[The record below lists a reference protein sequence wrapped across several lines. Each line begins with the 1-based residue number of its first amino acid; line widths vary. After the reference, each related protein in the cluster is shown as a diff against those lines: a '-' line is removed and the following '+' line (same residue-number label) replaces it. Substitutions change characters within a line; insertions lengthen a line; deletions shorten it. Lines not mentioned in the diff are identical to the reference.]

1 MRRKLFYATA
11 LILTS
16 LLTSC
21 GGGGGGGSSL
31 STSSTTTSTTKGLTV
46 VPATSKA
53 VEVDP
58 AYLFRATS
66 PTLVC
71 ANGAVVVNPDAVSD
85 AQLHFPLPSTGS
97 FQGCVVAF
105 TAPTGQVIYTSLS
118 AVEGT
123 GGTVALNSDLTL
135 SKVDGDLTLEPL
147 TDSDGDGVADTCEG
161 KVVDHD
167 AHQIKELPTYD
178 KTVIVVLE
186 GDDMGDSST
195 LTSYLKDNYNELV
208 KGIQNAQPQNTRF
221 VVIWDGGQ
229 KNGLDGQSDIFIL
242 DPQSGKDFTT
252 LTNDIGKVLSGA
264 PISQFGSDGLLYWYA
279 PSDNLSNHLREL
291 IEVAVKL
298 FPAKSYDLV
307 ISDHGDGWVNL
318 PTPTTRT
325 VLFESFSDGQNTG
338 TTWLGTKQ
346 FADTVLA
353 PLAKEGIRFDL
364 LGFDEC
370 LMGELATLTQVAPY
384 AEVLVASPEYEM
396 GTGWGTV
403 WEELP
408 SWYAEGLDSWT
419 IAKNIVDGYYQYY
432 YDNPPSVALA
442 YPQVVALTAIKSS
455 SLKELAQAFD
465 TFAGSLYQTAL
476 NEKDNGQLYEAFY
489 SYAENFQSTGTFNS
503 EAVFWGTITTPY
515 DYSGDSTAVELD
527 SATTPPDGTTYHAD
541 YGGTGDNRL
550 GYDLLYAVTRTGLAA
565 RLEEL
570 GASADQLGLN
580 YFVYENGALQPLAPS
595 FAPDTVQNALD
606 FLDAYNSVKNGDG
619 LYTKYLQLNMDGT
632 VDTNVT
638 GSGLSLIYP
647 YTSPD
652 YATSPKLELCNYSN
666 FVESYGQLLPN
677 YANFVGV
684 VFEELWKAVEDAG
697 LDQQFSCDVGSGNI
711 VWSNQ

>member
-1 MRRKLFYATA
+1 MRRKLITATA

-16 LLTSC
+16 LLASC
-21 GGGGGGGSSL
+21 GGGGGGGSSTT
-31 STSSTTTSTTKGLTV
+31 TSSTTTSTTKGLTV
-46 VPATSKA
+46 VPATTKA

-71 ANGAVVVNPDAVSD
+71 ANGTVVVNPDTVSD
-85 AQLHFPLPSTGS
+85 TQLHFPLPSTGS

-135 SKVDGDLTLEPL
+135 SKVDGDLTLQPL
-147 TDSDGDGVADTCEG
+147 ADSDGDGVADTCEG

-167 AHQIKELPTYD
+167 NDSVESEPVYD

-186 GDDMGDSST
+186 GDDLGDSS
-195 LTSYLKDNYNELV
+195 LTSYLEDNYADLV
-208 KGIQNAQPQNTRF
+208 AGIKASQPQNTRF

-229 KNGLDGQSDIFIL
+229 KNGLDGQSDVFIL

-252 LTNDIGKVLSGA
+252 LTNDISQVLSGA
-264 PISQFGSDGLLYWYA
+264 SVSQFGSDGLLYWYA
-279 PSDNLSNHLREL
+279 PSDNLSNHLKEL

-298 FPAKSYDLV
+298 FPAKSYDLI
-307 ISDHGDGWVNL
+307 ISDHGDGWVSL

-325 VLFESFSDGQNTG
+325 VLFESFSDGNQTG

-364 LGFDEC
+364 IGFDEC
-370 LMGELATLTQVAPY
+370 LMGELATLTQIAPY
-384 AEVLVASPEYEM
+384 AQEIVASPEFEL
-396 GTGWGTV
+396 GTGWGSV
-403 WEELP
+403 WKNLP
-408 SWYAEGLDSWT
+408 SWYAQGLDSWT

-432 YDNPPSVALA
+432 YDNPPNVALA
-442 YPQVVALTAIKSS
+442 YPQVVALTAVKSEA
-455 SLKELAQAFD
+455 LKELAQAFD

-476 NEKDNGQLYEAFY
+476 NERDNGQMYEYFY
-489 SYAENFQSTGTFNS
+489 SHFGNNDLNTYQG
-503 EAVFWGTITTPY
+503 VFWWLNTSDYTGGDTIAQELDNATQEYAGYYGGSQGTDTLGFDLVQTVSAIGYTARLVELGYTNFYAMQGLAYTPY
-515 DYSGDSTAVELD
+515 NSQ
-527 SATTPPDGTTYHAD
+527 
-541 YGGTGDNRL
+541 
-550 GYDLLYAVTRTGLAA
+550 YALT
-565 RLEEL
+565 
-570 GASADQLGLN
+570 
-580 YFVYENGALQPLAPS
+580 PS
-595 FAPDTVQNALD
+595 FAPDTVQNALN
-606 FLDAYNSVKNGDG
+606 FLSTYNSVKSSDG

-666 FVESYGQLLPN
+666 FVESYNSTLPN
-677 YANFVGV
+677 YTAFVNTVFGV
-684 VFEELWKAVEDAG
+684 MWQAVKDAG
-697 LDQQFSCDVGSGNI
+697 LDSQFACDVGSGNV
-711 VWSNQ
+711 VWSQ

>member
-1 MRRKLFYATA
+1 MSRKLIATTA
-11 LILTS
+11 LIL
-16 LLTSC
+16 LASC

-31 STSSTTTSTTKGLTV
+31 STSSTTTSTTRGLTV

-97 FQGCVVAF
+97 YQDCVVAF
-105 TAPTGQVIYTSLS
+105 TAPTGQIIYTSLS

-135 SKVDGDLTLEPL
+135 SKVDGDLTLQPL
-147 TDSDGDGVADTCEG
+147 ADSDGDGIADTCEG

-167 AHQIKELPTYD
+167 AHQVKELPTYD

-186 GDDMGDSST
+186 GDDVGESYT

-221 VVIWDGGQ
+221 VVVWDGGQ
-229 KNGLDGQSDIFIL
+229 KNGLDGESDVFIL

-252 LTNDIGKVLSGA
+252 LTDDIGKVLSGV
-264 PISQFGSDGLLYWYA
+264 PISQFGQDGLLYWYA
-279 PSDNLSNHLREL
+279 PSDNLSNHLKEL

-298 FPAKSYDLV
+298 FPARSYDLV
-307 ISDHGDGWVNL
+307 ISDHGDGWVSL

-325 VLFESFSDGQNTG
+325 VLFESFSDGNQTG

-353 PLAKEGIRFDL
+353 PLAKEGIRFEL

-419 IAKNIVDGYYQYY
+419 IAKRIVDGYYQYY
-432 YDNPPSVALA
+432 YDNPPNVALA

-489 SYAENFQSTGTFNS
+489 SHFSNNDLATYFSTLWVNTDTIYTLNETDPDFQALVSATPGVSTGEYHYAYGDRGFGYNTLGADLLFAVASTGAVAKAYELGYTANDVPTF
-503 EAVFWGTITTPY
+503 Y
-515 DYSGDSTAVELD
+515 
-527 SATTPPDGTTYHAD
+527 GTT
-541 YGGTGDNRL
+541 T
-550 GYDLLYAVTRTGLAA
+550 
-565 RLEEL
+565 
-570 GASADQLGLN
+570 
-580 YFVYENGALQPLAPS
+580 QPLAPS

-606 FLDAYNSVKNGDG
+606 FLDAYNSVKNGGG

-632 VDTNVT
+632 VETGIT
-638 GSGLSLIYP
+638 GSGLSLI
-647 YTSPD
+647 
-652 YATSPKLELCNYSN
+652 
-666 FVESYGQLLPN
+666 
-677 YANFVGV
+677 
-684 VFEELWKAVEDAG
+684 
-697 LDQQFSCDVGSGNI
+697 
-711 VWSNQ
+711 